1 MIIICT
7 CGQIAIKVKKRTE
20 YKRDLAQ
27 VRHVQAQLSD
37 CLKPDDPQ
45 GTKST
50 KTNNKLIKINNQKW
64 NEDFCSNSGIIVLL
78 LIFFLMGVSSTI
90 LQWAIFYGS
99 NLSEEEKTQY
109 KFHFFLLL
117 KDVFIPVFIYLKH
130 GKLFRHVKTEILG

>member
-1 MIIICT
+1 M
-7 CGQIAIKVKKRTE
+7 QAR
-20 YKRDLAQ
+20 Q
-27 VRHVQAQLSD
+27 VQAQLSD
-37 CLKPDDPQ
+37 GLKSDDPQ
-45 GTKST
+45 GTKSIN
-50 KTNNKLIKINNQKW
+50 TNNHPIINVNNQNNNHQIINVNNQKW